1 MKEAVLYLRKTSLF
15 VTVVY
20 WQFHPAII
28 SNTVEGN
35 SPRDVTVERFSA
47 SENSKTSPLFIL

>member
-15 VTVVY
+15 VTCLLAIP
-20 WQFHPAII
+20 PAII